1 MATINASKWGYIGY
15 VGGATHATARDAT
28 SGTLLASNI
37 TTDYSQSIAYVAVI
51 SGRGSQFNIYRTFYY
66 FDTSSINSTVTS
78 CTLNIKGVVNGS
90 ANSIVLESFAF
101 GGGGGSNLVVG
112 DYNKFYF
119 NTAYSSLFSTWSSSS
134 VNSITLNATALSDM
148 ETQNFLI
155 LSVIEYDRDY
165 SNSAATASTTLH
177 NGIALSQ
184 STDRGYLDYTLSGGP
199 TSISSLNG
207 VSSASLSQISS
218 VTYTGIDE
226 INTVS

>member
-1 MATINASKWGYIGY
+1 
-15 VGGATHATARDAT
+15 
-28 SGTLLASNI
+28 
-37 TTDYSQSIAYVAVI
+37 
-51 SGRGSQFNIYRTFYY
+51 
-66 FDTSSINSTVTS
+66 
-78 CTLNIKGVVNGS
+78 
-90 ANSIVLESFAF
+90 
-101 GGGGGSNLVVG
+101 
-112 DYNKFYF
+112 
-119 NTAYSSLFSTWSSSS
+119 
-134 VNSITLNATALSDM
+134 M

-165 SNSAATASTTLH
+165 SNSAATASTTLQ
-177 NGIALSQ
+177 NGIAWSQ